1 MKNFGFCGYDNVI
14 YIGTNGKM
22 NEICAAMGLTSLES
36 LEQFIAVNYR
46 NYQAYRQ
53 ELQAIRGVRL
63 LEYDESKRNNYQYIV
78 LEIDESKAGVS
89 RDRLVHILQAENV
102 IPRRYF
108 YPGCHRMEPYKWY
121 FPNADIL
128 LQNTVQ
134 IASRVICLPIG
145 NTVDRQAVASTCA
158 IIRMVVENQRAAAAI
173 RAWCSV
179 GRTPSA

>member
-63 LEYDESKRNNYQYIV
+63 LEYDEGERNNYHYIV
-78 LEIDESKAGVS
+78 LEIDESEAGVS
-89 RDRLVHILQAENV
+89 AIGSCTFYTPRMSLLVVTFISDVTGWSHISGIFRMLTFYYR
-102 IPRRYF
+102 IPCRSLR
-108 YPGCHRMEPYKWY
+108 ESS
-121 FPNADIL
+121 L
-128 LQNTVQ
+128 
-134 IASRVICLPIG
+134 
-145 NTVDRQAVASTCA
+145 
-158 IIRMVVENQRAAAAI
+158 
-173 RAWCSV
+173 
-179 GRTPSA
+179 